1 MLSWQYRKARRKETP
16 RAASA
21 KTAASKK
28 ATEDEKN
35 PLAAAMTASAQL
47 RENKLCK
54 RRLPLL
60 DYYDSE
66 AAVTAITAAAA
77 AAALSCFLSSLAT
90 GLTRLL
96 ACKRALELGATT
108 KTQSLLLLQEK
119 QD

>member
-21 KTAASKK
+21 KTTASKK

-47 RENKLCK
+47 RENKLRK

-60 DYYDSE
+60 DYYYSE
-66 AAVTAITAAAA
+66 ATAITAAAT
-77 AAALSCFLSSLAT
+77 LSCFLSSLT
-90 GLTRLL
+90 TRLTRLL

-108 KTQSLLLLQEK
+108 KTQSLLLLQEE